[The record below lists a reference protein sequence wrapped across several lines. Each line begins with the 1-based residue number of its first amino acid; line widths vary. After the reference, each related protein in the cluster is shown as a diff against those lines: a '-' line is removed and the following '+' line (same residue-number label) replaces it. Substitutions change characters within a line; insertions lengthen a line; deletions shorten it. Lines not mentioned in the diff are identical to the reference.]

1 MAWAALGKVA
11 VGAVK
16 GKAKQVATD
25 KLLNRKKKT
34 DTRRPSAKKMMGGDE
49 GGGEKGGALAVRPT
63 TQLVPSAGG
72 SIQKIEKTEE
82 TGSKGNTL
90 LVIKTK
96 LVSIDTI
103 LKGTLAAEKK
113 AEDVKRKAQE
123 RSERKEDE
131 KELED
136 DSKEG
141 KKAQK
146 FKLAPPK
153 QVLSFW
159 EKIKSFFGKVLFG
172 WLAVRLIDWLPKL
185 MPIVKFLAAAAD
197 FIIKVGGFLL
207 NGLVTFIDWGYKV
220 VEATRGF
227 VKKVFGE
234 KGAKAFDGVTGT
246 LTKVFNII
254 GAIALASLA
263 LGNEANKQQKGP
275 KGKKPK
281 WQKQLQQKWK
291 KSRLGKK
298 VRNLKAGF
306 KKTTRKISQAVKP
319 KNIVKNLKNLKN
331 TRLGQSVSNI
341 AKKADPRKWKMPKV
355 KTPGWMKSA
364 GAAIKKNMAG
374 AGAWIKSLPAKT
386 RQMWDDVAKKV
397 GPYID
402 EMGQGIANAG
412 KSIGAKW
419 TEVTEKMKPQK
430 IIDDLMAKV
439 RPAIDDILKKNPIIG
454 KLLSKLSPKNA
465 RKSIQGLLTKAAN
478 NPALKKLIKTL
489 KANKGASKGLG
500 PVDKIITALT
510 ALADYALFKESPINA
525 ILKGL
530 GGLLGYGVGFSAAS
544 AVPVLGQ
551 SGIFN
556 FAGGMAGG
564 IAGEWLAMK
573 IAKGL
578 AGTPLGEIDDPIMGP
593 KDVEAGLPAR
603 KLVRDPDGLLDHM
616 IKGAGGEPIVKDNV
630 EGGKTK
636 EKISKTLKIGKKEYD
651 LSKSMG
657 GLSQEDYNALS
668 NKDRGIL
675 DRRMRMYASQNTG
688 NANNIVSTNGVSN
701 KVSSVSDYASYEDD
715 VEVVDGQEAYDKG
728 FSDASSGSEQSE
740 LEKADSVPLVV
751 GGGSGGSDEISAR
764 LYERG

>member
-1 MAWAALGKVA
+1 MA
-11 VGAVK
+11 
-16 GKAKQVATD
+16 
-25 KLLNRKKKT
+25 
-34 DTRRPSAKKMMGGDE
+34 E
-49 GGGEKGGALAVRPT
+49 T
-63 TQLVPSAGG
+63 TS
-72 SIQKIEKTEE
+72 
-82 TGSKGNTL
+82 
-90 LVIKTK
+90 TK
-96 LVSIDTI
+96 
-103 LKGTLAAEKK
+103 
-113 AEDVKRKAQE
+113 
-123 RSERKEDE
+123 
-131 KELED
+131 
-136 DSKEG
+136 
-141 KKAQK
+141 
-146 FKLAPPK
+146 
-153 QVLSFW
+153 
-159 EKIKSFFGKVLFG
+159 
-172 WLAVRLIDWLPKL
+172 
-185 MPIVKFLAAAAD
+185 
-197 FIIKVGGFLL
+197 
-207 NGLVTFIDWGYKV
+207 
-220 VEATRGF
+220 
-227 VKKVFGE
+227 
-234 KGAKAFDGVTGT
+234 
-246 LTKVFNII
+246 
-254 GAIALASLA
+254 
-263 LGNEANKQQKGP
+263 
-275 KGKKPK
+275 
-281 WQKQLQQKWK
+281 KWK

-551 SGIFN
+551 SGVFN
-556 FAGGMAGG
+556 FMGGMAGG

-573 IAKGL
+573 TAKLL
-578 AGTPLGEIDDPIMGP
+578 AGTPLADIDDPIMGG
-593 KDVEAGLPAR
+593 KDIEEGRPAR
-603 KLVRDPDGLLDHM
+603 KLVRDPDGLVDHM
-616 IKGAGGEPIVKDNV
+616 VKGANLTMDPAKGGESKGAPLGEKD
-630 EGGKTK
+630 GDTK
-636 EKISKTLKIGKKEYD
+636 ESGGDKSKGSPLGEGDKGSVDLKP
-651 LSKSMG
+651 SS
-657 GLSQEDYNALS
+657 SQETKL
-668 NKDRGIL
+668 K
-675 DRRMRMYASQNTG
+675 Q
-688 NANNIVSTNGVSN
+688 ANQQGGAKAVIDSISTT
-701 KVSSVSDYASYEDD
+701 ASYEETGK
-715 VEVVDGQEAYDKG
+715 EVVVVSDDSDSPSPSIQEE
-728 FSDASSGSEQSE
+728 SGES
-740 LEKADSVPLVV
+740 LVSV
-751 GGGSGGSDEISAR
+751 GGGKGKGDDPYEGLYKGG
-764 LYERG
+764 